1 MGPSESF
8 LSNKAAMQPQARN
21 DQLLIHDLVDETL
34 VYDLARNKAHC
45 LNRTAA
51 LVWRC
56 CDGRTSPAEIARQ
69 VGAQLNIAANEG
81 LVGLALNQLERARLL
96 QAEAGRQRSVAR
108 CSRRDFARKLG
119 IAVAA
124 VPLVMT
130 VLAPSAAMAGSCIP
144 GHGSGCSSDQHPCC
158 AGFTCVSGHC
168 V

>member
-1 MGPSESF
+1 V
-8 LSNKAAMQPQARN
+8 QPQART
-21 DQLLIHDLVDETL
+21 DQLLIHELADETL
-34 VYDLARNKAHC
+34 VYDLVRNKAHC

-51 LVWRC
+51 AVWRA
-56 CDGRTSPAEIARQ
+56 CDGRSRTAEIARRLKSELKLPADEQ
-69 VGAQLNIAANEG
+69 
-81 LVGLALNQLERARLL
+81 LVGLALSQLGRARLL
-96 QAEAGRQRSVAR
+96 QEGVVHEGTMSR

-119 IAVAA
+119 IALAA

-144 GHGSGCSSDQHPCC
+144 GHGTGCSSVNHPCC